1 MFFGLLSLAGVFLSA
16 CSSRPRCLEYDGSC
30 SPLLTVLL
38 FDRGAKYMFV
48 TTTGANALF
57 GGPTGIDTYCSNAKP
72 SNLPG
77 TGASYKALV
86 LASTRNQSTGWVL
99 AAGTEYRRSD
109 DTLIGR
115 TNAARLF
122 VFPLTNPVQTS
133 SVSIWTGAV
142 VADENTWNVSTNCS
156 DWNSNASTG
165 LIGSSGSV
173 TSAMIA
179 NGATSCAGPVSAYC
193 VQQ

>member
-1 MFFGLLSLAGVFLSA
+1 MRAD
-16 CSSRPRCLEYDGSC
+16 CLQYDGSC

-38 FDRGAKYMFV
+38 FDRGGKYMYV

-72 SNLPG
+72 SSLPG
-77 TGASYKALV
+77 TGANYKALV
-86 LASTRNQSTGWVL
+86 LASTRSQSMGWVL
-99 AAGTEYRRSD
+99 SGGTEYRRSD

-122 VFPLTNPVQTS
+122 AFPLTNPVQTS
-133 SVSIWTGAV
+133 GVSVWTGAV
-142 VADENTWNVSTNCS
+142 VTDENTWTVSTNCS
-156 DWNSNASTG
+156 DWNSNMSTG
-165 LIGSSGSV
+165 LIGTSGSV

-179 NGATSCAGPVSAYC
+179 NSSTSCAGPVSVYC